1 MATPLNADIYLSGS
15 DSSDED
21 SWIEDDDENG
31 SPGIDIRPKYDPIF
45 IMI

>member
-1 MATPLNADIYLSGS
+1 MATALLGDNLSDS

-31 SPGIDIRPKYDPIF
+31 SVTMKTFRSNLDHDSQ
-45 IMI
+45 